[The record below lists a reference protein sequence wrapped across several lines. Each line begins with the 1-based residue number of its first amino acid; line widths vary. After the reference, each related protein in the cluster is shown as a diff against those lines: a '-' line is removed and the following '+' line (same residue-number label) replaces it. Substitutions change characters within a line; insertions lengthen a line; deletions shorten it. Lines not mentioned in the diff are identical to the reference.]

1 MSKSVYLIG
10 GAIVVIA
17 GAWYVTQGGMDNGG
31 MAGGGAADVAIDADD
46 IGGIV
51 SGPNGPEAGVWVI
64 AETNDL
70 DVRYIKMV
78 VTDDEG
84 RYVVPDLPDANYEVW
99 SRGYGLVDSQKISA
113 TPGSS
118 LNLDAV
124 PAATEAEAAHYY
136 PAIYWYSM
144 LHMPTREEFDANEL
158 IPETTTYERYY
169 AQMKNIGCIGCHQ
182 LGQLST
188 RTAPEAFSD
197 LTGDDLWIRRIQA
210 GQAGSQMMNQM
221 AGTLGG
227 APLEDLGNWTDA
239 VAAGELPF
247 AKPERPQGVERNLV
261 VTIRDWGEPDRYLHD
276 AISSDKRDPT
286 VNAYG
291 PLLGSPELSTDNLP
305 LLYPATNTSDF
316 FLAPTEPGAPVVE
329 GHPPLLPSAYWGAEA
344 LWDSKVFNHN
354 AMFDHL
360 GRVWLSAQFKERDNS
375 AFCKEGSSH
384 PSAQLFPLEEASR
397 RLTVFDPQ
405 TKEYDYVNVCFSNH
419 HLQFGFDD
427 DNTLWTSGGGP
438 VVGWV
443 NMRIWDETG
452 DAEAAQGWTPFILDT
467 NGNGQRDEGYVGPF
481 DDVDPTKDK
490 RINGGFYAVMPSP
503 VDDSVWGTVG
513 VFGGTPGVARIIP
526 GDNPPATAMAEVY
539 NLPDEG
545 FGLRGGDIDGEGVVW
560 VSASSG
566 HLASFDIRKCTGPLN
581 GPEATGDHCP
591 EGWTFYQYPGPGFRG
606 IGENSAESSYYTW
619 VDQHNILG
627 LGEDVPMSTAN
638 LNDGIA
644 ALVDGEMVTIRVP
657 YPLGW
662 YAKGFDGRIDDP
674 DAGWKGR
681 GLWMANGDRTPW
693 LIEGGKGTKPLV
705 AHFQLRPDPLA
716 K

>member
-1 MSKSVYLIG
+1 MNKSVYLIG
-10 GAIVVIA
+10 GAVVVGA
-17 GAWYVTQGGMDNGG
+17 GVWYATQGDMDGAD
-31 MAGGGAADVAIDADD
+31 MAGAADVAIDVDD
-46 IGGIV
+46 IGGVV
-51 SGPNGPEAGVWVI
+51 SGPDGPEAGVWVI

-84 RYVVPDLPDANYEVW
+84 RYVVPDLPEANYDVW
-99 SRGYGLVDSQKISA
+99 SRGYGLVDSQKVSA
-113 TPGSS
+113 TPGSN
-118 LNLDAV
+118 LNLAAV
-124 PAATEAEAAHYY
+124 PAASEAEAAHYY

-144 LHMPTREEFDANEL
+144 LDMPTREEFEANEL
-158 IPETTTYERYY
+158 IPEETSYERYY
-169 AQMKNIGCIGCHQ
+169 SRMKNIGCVGCHQ

-188 RTAPEAFSD
+188 RTAPEALSD
-197 LTGDDLWIRRIQA
+197 LSGPDLWIRRIQS
-210 GQAGSQMMNQM
+210 GQAGGQMMRQM
-221 AGTLGG
+221 AGNLGG

-247 AKPERPQGVERNLV
+247 AQPERPQGVERNVV
-261 VTIRDWGEPDRYLHD
+261 VTIRDWGEADRYLHD

-305 LLYPATNTSDF
+305 LLYPATNTSTLF
-316 FLAPTEPGAPVVE
+316 RAPTMDSAPVAE
-329 GHPPLLPSAYWGAEA
+329 EQGPLLPSPYWGDQH

-354 AMFDHL
+354 AMFDHR
-360 GRVWLSAQFKERDNS
+360 GRVWLSAQFKERGNS
-375 AFCKEGSSH
+375 AFCMEGSDH
-384 PSAQLFPLEEASR
+384 PSAQLFPLESANR

-405 TKEYDYVNVCFSNH
+405 TMEYDYVDVCFSNH

-481 DDVDPTKDK
+481 DDVDPTQDK

-526 GDNPPATAMAEVY
+526 GDNPPATAMAQIY
-539 NLPDEG
+539 NLPQKG
-545 FGLRGGDIDGEGVVW
+545 MGVRGGDIDGEGVVW

-581 GPEATGDHCP
+581 GPTATGDHCP
-591 EGWTFYQYPGPGFRG
+591 EGWDFYQYPGPGFQG
-606 IGENSAESSYYTW
+606 IGENSAESSYYSW

-644 ALVDGEMVTIRVP
+644 ALVDGEMVMLRVP

-662 YAKGFDGRIDDP
+662 FSKGFDGRIDDP

-693 LIEGGKGTKPLV
+693 LIEGGMGTKPLV